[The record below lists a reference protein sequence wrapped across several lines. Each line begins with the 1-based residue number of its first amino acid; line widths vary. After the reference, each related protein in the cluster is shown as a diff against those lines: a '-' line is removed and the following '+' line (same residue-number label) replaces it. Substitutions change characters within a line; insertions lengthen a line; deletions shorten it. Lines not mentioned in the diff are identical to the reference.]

1 MLRESLAKTALQ
13 QAASGGHLEVVI
25 LLLDNGADVNA
36 VEGYALQQAAS
47 SSCKAVLNLLLQH
60 RADVNATGGEDGTA
74 LQRSELQRRMDIA
87 ELLKKRDE
95 GGTTVHHTTSAD
107 DTPLA
112 GLLLEKPEQGI
123 SVGQAE
129 IQSFPV
135 ESEDDRVDARFKMDI
150 LDPYVLPNFKSA
162 WKTIM
167 PLRGKDLDADVRKR
181 ARVSILIEKPNKRRK
196 TGKIDMLTLDPQL
209 TSWYSGSGRAIKMKA
224 AEEENED
231 EAEPEA
237 KSSAASEERE
247 YTVEGESQETPEAGS
262 SKGKER
268 EVDVDSDKGKWVP

>member
-47 SSCKAVLNLLLQH
+47 SDCKAVLNLLLQH
-60 RADVNATGGEDGTA
+60 RADVNATGREDGTA
-74 LQRSELQRRMDIA
+74 LQRSELQRRMEIA
-87 ELLKKRDE
+87 ELSKKRDE

-112 GLLLEKPEQGI
+112 SLLLEKPEQGI

-162 WKTIM
+162 WKKTIM
-167 PLRGKDLDADVRKR
+167 PL
-181 ARVSILIEKPNKRRK
+181 ARVSILVEKPNKRRK
-196 TGKIDMLTLDPQL
+196 TGKIGMLTLDPQL

-231 EAEPEA
+231 EEEPEA

-247 YTVEGESQETPEAGS
+247 YTVEAESQETPEAGS
-262 SKGKER
+262 VKGKER
-268 EVDVDSDKGKWVP
+268 EVDVDSDRGK